1 MVKKQRVPWSSLA
14 GKFVLGISLTV
25 LLSFPVSQSVFARE
39 NSTLTVEVK
48 GLKNQ
53 QGQVCMALFNSSRGF
68 PQDRENAYYTKCTS
82 ISDRPLQVEIPDLP
96 WGNYALGLFHDEN
109 ADSEIDRNSIGAP
122 KEGFGFSNNP
132 KMRTRPANFGEA
144 MFVVGGDNTT
154 IGIEMQ
160 YPYGDSNS

>member
-1 MVKKQRVPWSSLA
+1 MVRKKRVPGTGLA
-14 GKFVLGISLTV
+14 GKFLLGMSLTV
-25 LLSFPVSQSVFARE
+25 LLSFPLSQSVFAKE

-68 PQDRENAYYTKCTS
+68 PQDRENAYYTKCSS
-82 ISDRPLQVEIPDLP
+82 ISDRPLELEIPDLP

-109 ADSEIDRNSIGAP
+109 GNSEIDTNFIGAP

-132 KMRTRPANFGEA
+132 QMRTRPANFGEA
-144 MFVVGGDNTT
+144 MFVISSDNTK

-160 YPYGDSNS
+160 YR

>member
-1 MVKKQRVPWSSLA
+1 MVKKQIRRAGLV
-14 GKFVLGISLTV
+14 GKFLLGMALTV
-25 LLSFPVSQSVFARE
+25 LLSFPLSQSVFARE

-68 PQDRENAYYTKCTS
+68 PQDRENAYHTKCTS
-82 ISDRPLQVEIPDLP
+82 IRDRPLQVEIPDLP
-96 WGNYALGLFHDEN
+96 WGSYALGLFHDEN
-109 ADSEIDRNSIGAP
+109 ADSEIDTNFIGAP

-132 KMRTRPANFGEA
+132 QMRTRPANFGEA
-144 MFVVGGDNTT
+144 MFVVGGRNTK

-160 YPYGDSNS
+160 YPYGDSSS